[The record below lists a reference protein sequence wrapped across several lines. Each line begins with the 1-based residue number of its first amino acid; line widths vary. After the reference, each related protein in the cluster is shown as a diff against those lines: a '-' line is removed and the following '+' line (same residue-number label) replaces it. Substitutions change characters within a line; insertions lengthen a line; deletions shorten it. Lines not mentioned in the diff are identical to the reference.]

1 MHFWVTIFLFQE
13 ETSMINL
20 TNLLN
25 LQVTIFCLML
35 AGYVLTKTGV
45 LSSDSRKP
53 LSNLLINFILPC
65 NIITSFMMEFNQKIL
80 YDCLAI
86 FLVSICIQLFAII
99 MSKYFYPKAPKEQMP
114 VLRYGTIVSNAGFMG
129 SPIAQGLYGDQG
141 LLYASIY
148 LIPMRAVMWSFGVT
162 CFTGAKGKGIVKKIL
177 THPCIVAV
185 FLGMLLMIAQIHL
198 PKGIEQTIRYA
209 GNANTALSMIVI
221 GNILAEVK
229 ASEILDKKA
238 WWFCLIRLAMIPLIV
253 LVGCKL
259 AGIDELVKQVSV
271 VLAGMPAAATTAILA
286 AKYESDAHFAAKIV
300 FLSTLLSMISVPL
313 LCILMN

>member
-1 MHFWVTIFLFQE
+1 MVD
-13 ETSMINL
+13 MAG
-20 TNLLN
+20 LLN
-25 LQVTIFCLML
+25 LQITIFCLML
-35 AGYVLTKTGV
+35 AGYILTKTNI
-45 LSSDSRKP
+45 LSADARKP

-65 NIITSFMMEFNQKIL
+65 NIITSFMMEFNRKIMI
-80 YDCLAI
+80 DCLAI
-86 FLVSICIQLFAII
+86 LIVSICIQIFVIFT
-99 MSKYFYPKAPKEQMP
+99 SKYFYPKAQPEKLS

-162 CFTGAKGKGIVKKIL
+162 CFTGTKGKGVVKKIL

-185 FLGMLLMIAQIHL
+185 FLGMILMISQIQL

-221 GNILAEVK
+221 GNILAEIK
-229 ASEILDKKA
+229 ASEVLDVKV
-238 WWFCLIRLAMIPLIV
+238 WWFCFVRLLFIPLLV
-253 LVGCKL
+253 LICCNFGEV
-259 AGIDELVKQVSV
+259 DELVKQVSV

-286 AKYESDAHFAAKIV
+286 AKYDGDAHFAAKIV
-300 FLSTLLSMISVPL
+300 FLSTLLSMCTVPL
-313 LCILMN
+313 LCLLMN

>member
-1 MHFWVTIFLFQE
+1 MVDMSNLF
-13 ETSMINL
+13 
-20 TNLLN
+20 N
-25 LQVTIFCLML
+25 LQITIFCLML
-35 AGYVLTKTGV
+35 SGYILTKTKV
-45 LSSDSRKP
+45 LSSSARKP
-53 LSNLLINFILPC
+53 LC

-80 YDCLAI
+80 TDCLSI
-86 FLVSICIQLFAII
+86 FIVSACIQIFVVLT
-99 MSKYFYPKAPKEQMP
+99 SKYFYPNTDSDKLP

-129 SPIAQGLYGDQG
+129 SPIAQGLYGDLG
-141 LLYASIY
+141 LLYASVY
-148 LIPMRAVMWSFGVT
+148 LIPMRSVMWSFGVM
-162 CFTGAKGKGIVKKIL
+162 CFTGAKGKGVAKKIL

-185 FLGMLLMIAQIHL
+185 FIGMILLITQVQL

-229 ASEILDKKA
+229 ANEILDRKA
-238 WWFCLIRLAMIPLIV
+238 WWFCLIRLAVIPLFV
-253 LVGCKL
+253 LAGCKL

-300 FLSTLLSMISVPL
+300 FLSTLLSMLSVPL

>member
-1 MHFWVTIFLFQE
+1 MVDM
-13 ETSMINL
+13 S
-20 TNLLN
+20 NLLN
-25 LQVTIFCLML
+25 LQITIFSLML
-35 AGYVLTKTGV
+35 AGYILTKTGV
-45 LSSDSRKP
+45 LSADARKP

-65 NIITSFMMEFNQKIL
+65 NILTSFMMEFNEKIL
-80 YDCLAI
+80 FDCLAI
-86 FLVSICIQLFAII
+86 LIVSICIQIFVIFT
-99 MSKYFYPKAPKEQMP
+99 SKYFYPGTLDSQMP

-141 LLYASIY
+141 LLYSSIY

-162 CFTGAKGKGIVKKIL
+162 CFTGTKGKGVIKKIA

-185 FLGMLLMIAQIHL
+185 VLGMILMISQISL

-229 ASEILDKKA
+229 ASEILDRKA
-238 WWFCLIRLAMIPLIV
+238 WWFCIVRLIIIPLLV
-253 LVGCKL
+253 LISCKFFRV
-259 AGIDELVKQVSV
+259 DKLVKQVSV

-286 AKYESDAHFAAKIV
+286 AKYDSDAHFAAKLV
-300 FLSTLLSMISVPL
+300 FLSTLLSMLSVPV
-313 LCILMN
+313 LCIIMN

>member
-1 MHFWVTIFLFQE
+1 
-13 ETSMINL
+13 MIDL

-25 LQVTIFCLML
+25 LQITIFCLVL
-35 AGYVLTKTGV
+35 AGYVLTKTNV
-45 LSSDSRKP
+45 LSSEARKP
-53 LSNLLINFILPC
+53 LSNLLIIFILPC
-65 NIITSFMMEFNQKIL
+65 NIITSFIMEFNQKIL
-80 YDCLAI
+80 LDCLSVFI
-86 FLVSICIQLFAII
+86 VSVFIQIFAIAI
-99 MSKYFYPKAPKEQMP
+99 SKYSYPKILQKQLP

-129 SPIAQGLYGDQG
+129 SPIVQGLYGDQG

-162 CFTGAKGKGIVKKIL
+162 CFTGAKGKGVFKKIL

-185 FLGMLLMIAQIHL
+185 FLGMIVMIFQLPL

-209 GNANTALSMIVI
+209 GNANTALSMIIV

-229 ASEILDKKA
+229 ASEILDKNA
-238 WWFCLIRLAMIPLIV
+238 WWFCLVRLTIIPLFV
-253 LVGCKL
+253 LAACTL
-259 AGIDELVKQVSV
+259 FGIDELVKQVSV

-286 AKYESDAHFAAKIV
+286 AKYDNDAHFAAKIV
-300 FLSTLLSMISVPL
+300 FLSTLLSMLSIPI

>member
-1 MHFWVTIFLFQE
+1 MVDM
-13 ETSMINL
+13 S
-20 TNLLN
+20 NLLN
-25 LQVTIFCLML
+25 LQITIFCLMA
-35 AGYVLTKTGV
+35 AGYILTKIKVLTSEA
-45 LSSDSRKP
+45 LKP

-65 NIITSFMMEFNQKIL
+65 NIITSFMMEFNQKIML
-80 YDCLAI
+80 DCLAI
-86 FLVSICIQLFAII
+86 LLVSICIQIFVVFT
-99 MSKYFYPKAPKEQMP
+99 SKYFYPKTGREQLS

-129 SPIAQGLYGDQG
+129 NPIAQGLYGDQG

-148 LIPMRAVMWSFGVT
+148 LIPMRTVMWSFGVT
-162 CFTGAKGKGIVKKIL
+162 CFTGTKGKGILKKIV

-185 FLGMLLMIAQIHL
+185 FLGMILMITQIQL

-229 ASEILDKKA
+229 ASEILDLKA
-238 WWFCLIRLAMIPLIV
+238 WWFCVVRLGIIPLLV
-253 LVGCKL
+253 LVSCKF

-271 VLAGMPAAATTAILA
+271 ILAGMPAAATTAILA
-286 AKYESDAHFAAKIV
+286 AKYDGDAHFAAKIV
-300 FLSTLLSMISVPL
+300 FLSTLLSMFSVPL

>member
-1 MHFWVTIFLFQE
+1 
-13 ETSMINL
+13 MIDMS
-20 TNLLN
+20 NLLN
-25 LQVTIFCLML
+25 LQITIFSLML
-35 AGYVLTKTGV
+35 AGYLLTKLNV
-45 LSSDSRKP
+45 LSAEARTP

-65 NIITSFMMEFNQKIL
+65 NIITSFIMEFNKKIMM
-80 YDCLAI
+80 DCLSI
-86 FLVSICIQLFAII
+86 FIVSLVIQAVVVIT
-99 MSKYFYPKAPKEQMP
+99 SKYFYPKTNTRQLP
-114 VLRYGTIVSNAGFMG
+114 VLQYGTIVSNAGFMG

-162 CFTGAKGKGIVKKIL
+162 CFTKTKGKGVLKKIL

-185 FLGMLLMIAQIHL
+185 FIGMFLMITQIQL

-229 ASEILDKKA
+229 ASELLDLKA
-238 WWFCLIRLAMIPLIV
+238 WWFCLVRLLIIPLFV
-253 LVGCKL
+253 FAGCYFS
-259 AGIDELVKQVSV
+259 GVDELVKQVSV

-286 AKYESDAHFAAKIV
+286 SKYDGDAQFAAKII
-300 FLSTLLSMISVPL
+300 FLSTLLSMISVPI
-313 LCILMN
+313 LCIFMN

>member
-1 MHFWVTIFLFQE
+1 MVDMANLFNLQITIF
-13 ETSMINL
+13 S
-20 TNLLN
+20 
-25 LQVTIFCLML
+25 LML

-45 LSSDSRKP
+45 LSADARKP

-65 NIITSFMMEFNQKIL
+65 NIITSFLMEFNQKIMM
-80 YDCLAI
+80 DCLAI
-86 FLVSICIQLFAII
+86 LIVSICIQAFVIFI
-99 MSKYFYPKAPKEQMP
+99 SNYFYINADSSKTP

-162 CFTGAKGKGIVKKIL
+162 CFTGSKGKGIFKKIA
-177 THPCIVAV
+177 THPCIIAV
-185 FLGMLLMIAQIHL
+185 LLGMILMIFQIPL

-229 ASEILDKKA
+229 ASEILDRQA
-238 WWFCLIRLAMIPLIV
+238 WWFCLIRLLLIPLLV
-253 LVGCKL
+253 LGGCTL
-259 AGIDELVKQVSV
+259 IGIDELVKQVSV

-286 AKYESDAHFAAKIV
+286 AKYDSDAHFAAKIV
-300 FLSTLLSMISVPL
+300 FLSTLLSMLTVPL

>member
-1 MHFWVTIFLFQE
+1 
-13 ETSMINL
+13 MIDMS
-20 TNLLN
+20 NLLN
-25 LQVTIFCLML
+25 LQITIFSLML
-35 AGYVLTKTGV
+35 AGYLLTKLNV
-45 LSSDSRKP
+45 LSAEARTP

-65 NIITSFMMEFNQKIL
+65 NIITSFIMEFNKKIMM
-80 YDCLAI
+80 DCLSI
-86 FLVSICIQLFAII
+86 FIVSLVIQAVVVIT
-99 MSKYFYPKAPKEQMP
+99 SKYFYSKTNTRQLP
-114 VLRYGTIVSNAGFMG
+114 VLQYGTIVSNAGFMG

-162 CFTGAKGKGIVKKIL
+162 CFTKTKGKGVLKKIL

-185 FLGMLLMIAQIHL
+185 FIGMFLMITQIQL

-229 ASEILDKKA
+229 ASELLDLKA
-238 WWFCLIRLAMIPLIV
+238 WWFCLVRLLIIPL
-253 LVGCKL
+253 LVFAGCCFS
-259 AGIDELVKQVSV
+259 GVDELVKQVSV

-286 AKYESDAHFAAKIV
+286 SKYDGDAQFAAKII
-300 FLSTLLSMISVPL
+300 FLSTLLSMISVPI
-313 LCILMN
+313 LCIFMN